1 MKNDSDVLNAKE
13 AAEYLKAHVETV
25 RRMARRGEIP
35 AFKVGKDWRFHK
47 ELLRQWSE
55 EQNPFSLA
63 EPERSAK
70 SVAQRSESF

>member
-47 ELLRQWSE
+47 EALRRWSE
-55 EQNPFSLA
+55 GQQHN
-63 EPERSAK
+63 SAG
-70 SVAQRSESF
+70 VQT

>member
-47 ELLRQWSE
+47 KALQQWSE
-55 EQNPFSLA
+55 DQNLIY
-63 EPERSAK
+63 R
-70 SVAQRSESF
+70 QRQE